1 MALMGKPD
9 KAYKRVAD
17 VCKMG
22 YKVRDQIKVVRSRTK
37 VVKSQ
42 D

>member
-1 MALMGKPD
+1 MAGKPD

-17 VCKMG
+17 VRKMG
-22 YKVRDQIKVVRSRTK
+22 YKIRDQIKVVRNRTK
-37 VVKSQ
+37 VVKSL